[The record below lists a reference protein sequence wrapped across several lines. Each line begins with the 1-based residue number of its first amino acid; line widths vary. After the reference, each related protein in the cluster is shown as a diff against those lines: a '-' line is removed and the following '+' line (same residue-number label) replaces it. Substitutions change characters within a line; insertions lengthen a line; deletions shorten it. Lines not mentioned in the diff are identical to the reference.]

1 MTAKSQGLLEGIAI
15 WKSYGNDDVLQGV
28 DLKVQEGE
36 CLVMIGPSGSGK
48 STLLKCL
55 NLLEPISSGSIVFQG
70 AEIAH
75 LRRSEASAV
84 RRRIGMV
91 FQSFELFQ
99 HLNAEDNIALARI
112 KVHKDE
118 PARARE
124 LARNLLRKVHLPDKA
139 EMYPDEL
146 SGDPL
151 DFVRV
156 LVNHHVFRYTVIIHC
171 NVVDA
176 ATQKPIKGAS
186 VAAADVSATTGA
198 DGHASLRDVPAGWM
212 SDGSAADVRGV
223 LSGISSAGRRPV
235 LLARHRSEL
244 APYGSHAVKVV
255 DLRTTQ
261 DSHELTQPPT
271 APWLA
276 RYVIWLAV
284 PRTPS
289 VGT

>member
-1 MTAKSQGLLEGIAI
+1 VTAKSQGLLEGIAI

-146 SGDPL
+146 SGGQQQRVAIARALAMQPALMLYDEPTSALDPETVGEVL
-151 DFVRV
+151 DVMQE
-156 LVNHHVFRYTVIIHC
+156 LADEGMTSI
-171 NVVDA
+171 VVTHEMSFA
-176 ATQKPIKGAS
+176 RR
-186 VAAADVSATTGA
+186 AADRVIFLDGGKIAHSGATEDFFA
-198 DGHASLRDVPAGWM
+198 DDVPERVA
-212 SDGSAADVRGV
+212 RF
-223 LSGISSAGRRPV
+223 LGRIR
-235 LLARHRSEL
+235 A
-244 APYGSHAVKVV
+244 
-255 DLRTTQ
+255 
-261 DSHELTQPPT
+261 
-271 APWLA
+271 
-276 RYVIWLAV
+276 
-284 PRTPS
+284 
-289 VGT
+289 